1 MKRPH
6 IYLIAGEP
14 SGDRLGARLID
25 ALRRKTKGQFKIS
38 GIGGPEMEKQG
49 LHSHFPMSE
58 LTVMGL
64 VEVLPRL
71 PKLLKR
77 IRSTVKH
84 ILANN
89 PDVVVTIDS
98 PDFSLRIIKHLQGK
112 NIPLIHYVAPS
123 VWAWKPG
130 RAKKLA
136 NLVDH
141 LLTLLPFEPPY
152 FEREGLLSSF
162 IGHSVIESG
171 ADRGDGVAFRE
182 RHNISP
188 DSQVLCLLPGSRLSE
203 VKRLLPILGEVV
215 VRLNNSSLRLV
226 LPTVDNVSD
235 KVQQEIASWRY
246 KPTIISSDKEKFAAF
261 AASDAAIAA
270 SGTVSLELAL
280 AKVPHVTVYKIN
292 PLTALISRRMIV
304 TPFYNII
311 NILLGREAVPELIQE
326 NCKSNM
332 IAPYILGYL
341 ASDDA
346 PKAQIKSF
354 KDAVAQLQ
362 NGHDNPSD
370 KAASVVLDLIHS

>member
-49 LHSHFPMSE
+49 LHSYFPMSE

-71 PKLLKR
+71 PKLFKR

-84 ILANN
+84 ILAEH

-98 PDFSLRIIKHLQGK
+98 PDFSLRIIEHLQGK

-162 IGHSVIESG
+162 VGHSVIESG
-171 ADRGDGVAFRE
+171 ADRGDGVSFRE

-188 DSQVLCLLPGSRLSE
+188 DSQVLCLVPGSRLSE
-203 VKRLLPILGEVV
+203 VKRLLPILGEVI

-246 KPTIISSDKEKFAAF
+246 KPIIISSDKEKFAAF

-280 AKVPHVTVYKIN
+280 AKVPYVTVYKVN

-346 PKAQIKSF
+346 TKAQIKSF

-370 KAASVVLDLIHS
+370 KAASVVLDLIH

>member
-1 MKRPH
+1 MKKPH

-25 ALRRKTKGQFKIS
+25 ALRRKTKGQFRVS
-38 GIGGPEMEKQG
+38 GIGGPEMEKKG
-49 LHSHFPMSE
+49 LYSYFPMSE

-64 VEVLPRL
+64 VEVLPRI

-123 VWAWKPG
+123 VWAWKAG

-162 IGHSVIESG
+162 VGHSVIESG

-182 RHNISP
+182 RHNFSP
-188 DSQVLCLLPGSRLSE
+188 DNQVLCLLPGSRLSE

-215 VRLNNSSLRLV
+215 TRLNNSNLRLV
-226 LPTVDNVSD
+226 LATVDNVSD
-235 KVQQEIASWRY
+235 SVQQEIASWRY
-246 KPTIISSDKEKFAAF
+246 KPIIISSDKEKFAAF

-280 AKVPHVTVYKIN
+280 ARVPYVTIYKVN
-292 PLTALISRRMIV
+292 PLTALILRRMIV

-311 NILLGREAVPELIQE
+311 NILLEREAVPELIQA
-326 NCKSNM
+326 NCKSNI
-332 IAPYILGYL
+332 IAPFILGFL
-341 ASDDA
+341 ESNDA
-346 PKAQIKSF
+346 AKAQIKSF
-354 KDAVAQLQ
+354 KGAMAQLQ
-362 NGHDNPSD
+362 NGHDKPSD
-370 KAASVVLDLIHS
+370 KAASVVLSLI

>member
-14 SGDRLGARLID
+14 SGDRLGALLID
-25 ALRRKTKGQFKIS
+25 ALRRTTHGEIRIS

-49 LHSHFPMSE
+49 LQSYFPMSE

-64 VEVLPRL
+64 VEVLPRI
-71 PKLLKR
+71 PKLLRR
-77 IRSTVKH
+77 IRGTVKH

-98 PDFSLRIIKHLQGK
+98 PDFSLRVLKHLKGK
-112 NIPLIHYVAPS
+112 NISLIHYVAPS
-123 VWAWKPG
+123 VWAWKAG
-130 RAKKLA
+130 RAKKIA

-162 IGHSVIESG
+162 VGHSVLESG
-171 ADRGDGVAFRE
+171 ADQGDGVAFRK

-188 DSQVLCLLPGSRLSE
+188 DAQVLCLLPGSRSSE
-203 VKRLLPILGEVV
+203 VKRLLPVLGEVV
-215 VRLNNSSLRLV
+215 TRLKNSNLHLV
-226 LPTVDNVSD
+226 LPTVDNVRD
-235 KVQQEIASWRY
+235 NIRQEIASWNH
-246 KPTIISSDKEKFAAF
+246 KPTIISSNKEKFAAF

-280 AKVPHVTVYKIN
+280 AKVPHVTVYKVN
-292 PLTALISRRMIV
+292 PLTALISRRMIS

-311 NILLGREAVPELIQE
+311 NILLGREVIPELIQD
-326 NCKSNM
+326 NCKSNI
-332 IAPYILGYL
+332 IASSILGYL
-341 ASDDA
+341 ERNDA
-346 PKAQIKSF
+346 AKAQINSF
-354 KDAVAQLQ
+354 NVAMRQLQ
-362 NGHDNPSD
+362 NGHVNPSD
-370 KAASVVLDLIHS
+370 KAALVVLDLI